1 MACSVPVIASNSGGI
16 PEVVVHEESGL
27 LNQVGD
33 TNQMT
38 INALKILSNNDRL
51 EKFKYNALNQAKKF
65 DIKIILPRYENLYR
79 ECINYYLSN

>member
-51 EKFKYNALNQAKKF
+51 EKFKSNALNQAKKF